1 MMGEAVRAAP
11 GGPLAEP
18 VPVAVPA
25 AAVAAAAVV
34 PEPRSQPSNNTP
46 RILVVEDDAKM
57 RRVFELLLGD
67 HWTVETVA
75 DARTAIKATR
85 ENPPDLVLTDLVL
98 PGMDGF
104 DFLRQIRAEA
114 GTRTLPVIVISGLTE
129 EADRLKALEAGAND
143 YLIKPFSEKELILRV
158 TTHLEMG
165 FLRREAALRESEA
178 QLRAILEGALD
189 AVVGMDASGEV
200 IDWNHQAQVTF
211 GWTREEASGRRL
223 SDLIVPPEFR
233 EAHERGLERY
243 FETGE
248 GPLLNRRVE
257 VEGLRKDGTR
267 IPIELA
273 IIVVKGWGFYRF
285 NAFCRDISDRRQADA
300 ERNRLLE
307 EAREANRMKDEFL
320 AMLSHELRTPLSA
333 IVGWAH
339 MLRSGGLDE
348 ATVARAI
355 ETIDRNAKVQ
365 NQLIEDILDVSRI
378 VAGKFHLDMRSADLV
393 RVVEAACDTV
403 APAAAAK
410 GVELRQELDP
420 LVRPCCP
427 AIGDPDRLQQVV
439 WNLLSNAIKFTP
451 KGGTVTVEVRRLD
464 DTSEFEIVV
473 RDTGIGIAPDFLPHI
488 FERFRQAGTGARRQ
502 GGLGLGLSIVRHI
515 VEMHGGSVM
524 ATSGGEGQG
533 SVFTVRLP
541 ILEMGAEDQRVPPIS
556 REEGGLEQAPRL
568 DGVRVLVVEDEPDAR
583 HLLAAVLQKRGARV
597 FMAASA
603 AEALEFLQREQP
615 DVLLSDIA
623 LQDQDGYEL
632 IRKVR
637 SLSPEMG
644 GRVPA
649 AALTGYGRLEDRM
662 KALSAG
668 FQLHAA
674 KPVEPAELVAVVAS
688 LAGKSSH

>member
-1 MMGEAVRAAP
+1 
-11 GGPLAEP
+11 LAEP
-18 VPVAVPA
+18 VPAAVSAAPDHRTTPA
-25 AAVAAAAVV
+25 A
-34 PEPRSQPSNNTP
+34 QNTP

-57 RRVFELLLGD
+57 RRVLELLLSG
-67 HWTVETVA
+67 HWTVETAA
-75 DARTAIKATR
+75 DARAALTIAR
-85 ENPPDLVLTDLVL
+85 ERPPDLVLTDLRL

-104 DFLRQIRAEA
+104 DFLRQLRTEA

-143 YLIKPFSEKELILRV
+143 YLIKPFSERELMLRV

-165 FLRREAALRESEA
+165 FLRREAALRESET
-178 QLRAILEGALD
+178 QLRAVLEGALD
-189 AVVGMDASGEV
+189 AVVGMDASGLV
-200 IDWNHQAQVTF
+200 IDWNQQAAATF
-211 GWTREEASGRRL
+211 GYTPEEAIGRRL
-223 SDLIVPPEFR
+223 AELIIPPEAR
-233 EAHERGLERY
+233 PQHERGLEKY

-257 VEGLRKDGTR
+257 VEGQRKDGTR

-273 IIVVKGWGFYRF
+273 ITVVKGWGFYRF
-285 NAFCRDISDRRQADA
+285 NAFVRDISDRRAADA

-339 MLRSGGLDE
+339 MLRTGNLDE
-348 ATVARAI
+348 PTVARAI

-378 VAGKFHLDMRSADLV
+378 VAGKFHLEMRSVDIV
-393 RVVEAACDTV
+393 RLVEAACDTV
-403 APAAAAK
+403 APQAKAK
-410 GVELRQELDP
+410 GVELRQVLDP
-420 LVRPCCP
+420 VVGPCCP
-427 AIGDPDRLQQVV
+427 AIGDPERLQQVI
-439 WNLLSNAIKFTP
+439 WNLLANAIKFTP
-451 KGGTVTVEVRRLD
+451 KGGVVTIEVRRR
-464 DTSEFEIVV
+464 EEPAEIEIVV
-473 RDTGIGIAPDFLPHI
+473 RDTGLGIATEFLPHI
-488 FERFRQAGTGARRQ
+488 FERFRQAGTGSRRQ

-515 VEMHGGSVM
+515 VEMHGGNVA
-524 ATSGGEGQG
+524 ATSGGQGQG
-533 SVFTVRLP
+533 TIFTVRLP
-541 ILEMGAEDQRVPPIS
+541 VMEAGAENQRVPPVS
-556 REEGGLEQAPRL
+556 HEEEGLEAAPRL
-568 DGVRVLVVEDEPDAR
+568 DGVRVLVVEDEADAR

-597 FMAASA
+597 FMASSGT
-603 AEALEFLQREQP
+603 EALEVLQRERP

-623 LQDQDGYEL
+623 LQDMDGYEL

-637 SLSPEMG
+637 SLPQEQG
-644 GRVPA
+644 GRIPA

-662 KALSAG
+662 RALSAG

-688 LAGKSSH
+688 LAGKSAR

>member
-1 MMGEAVRAAP
+1 LP
-11 GGPLAEP
+11 EP
-18 VPVAVPA
+18 VPAPA
-25 AAVAAAAVV
+25 TAAVA
-34 PEPRSQPSNNTP
+34 EPRVQPAQSTP

-57 RRVFELLLGD
+57 RRVLELLLSGQ
-67 HWTVETVA
+67 WTVETAA
-75 DARTAIKATR
+75 DASSAITATR
-85 ENPPDLVLTDLVL
+85 ERPPDLVLTDLVL
-98 PGMDGF
+98 PGMDGY
-104 DFLRQIRAEA
+104 DFLRQLRAEA

-143 YLIKPFSEKELILRV
+143 YLIKPFSERELMLRV

-165 FLRREAALRESEA
+165 FLRREASLRESEA

-189 AVVGMDASGEV
+189 AVVGMDASGKV
-200 IDWNHQAQVTF
+200 IDWNQQAEATF
-211 GWTREEASGRRL
+211 GFAREEAMGRPL
-223 SDLIVPPEFR
+223 AELIIPAQFR
-233 EAHERGLERY
+233 DTHERGLEKY
-243 FETGE
+243 LETGE

-257 VEGLRKDGTR
+257 MEGQRKDGQPV
-267 IPIELA
+267 PIELA
-273 IIVVKGWGFYRF
+273 ITVVKGWGFYRF
-285 NAFCRDISDRRQADA
+285 NAFARDISDRRAADA

-339 MLRSGGLDE
+339 MLRTGGLDE
-348 ATVARAI
+348 PTVARAI

-378 VAGKFHLDMRSADLV
+378 VAGKFHLEMRSVDLV
-393 RVVEAACDTV
+393 RIVESAIDTV
-403 APAAAAK
+403 SPLATSK
-410 GVELRQELDP
+410 GVELCQNLAAE
-420 LVRPCCP
+420 VRPCCP

-439 WNLLSNAIKFTP
+439 WNLLTNAIKFTP
-451 KGGTVTVEVRRLD
+451 KGGVVTVEVKRHD
-464 DTSEFEIVV
+464 EPGEFEIVV
-473 RDTGIGIAPDFLPHI
+473 RDTGQGISADFLPHT
-488 FERFRQAGTGARRQ
+488 FERFRQAGTGARRH

-524 ATSGGEGQG
+524 ATSAGEGQG
-533 SVFTVRLP
+533 AVFTVRLP
-541 ILEMGAEDQRVPPIS
+541 VVEAGEDGPRVPPVS
-556 REEGGLEQAPRL
+556 REEEGLDTAPRL

-603 AEALEFLQREQP
+603 AEALEMLERERP

-623 LQDQDGYEL
+623 LQDEDGYEL

-637 SLSPEMG
+637 TLPAERG
-644 GRVPA
+644 GRIPA

-662 KALSAG
+662 RALSAG

-674 KPVEPAELVAVVAS
+674 KPAEPAELVAVVAS
-688 LAGKSSH
+688 LAGKSLDRRRP

>member
-1 MMGEAVRAAP
+1 MMEQVSAPMPLHP
-11 GGPLAEP
+11 GGPLSEP
-18 VPVAVPA
+18 AP
-25 AAVAAAAVV
+25 AAVAETRSQAAA
-34 PEPRSQPSNNTP
+34 QTP

-57 RRVFELLLGD
+57 RRVLELLLSG
-67 HWTVETVA
+67 HWTVETAA
-75 DARTAIKATR
+75 DAAAAITATR
-85 ENPPDLVLTDLVL
+85 ERPPDLVLTDLLL
-98 PGMDGF
+98 PGMDGY
-104 DFLRQIRAEA
+104 DFLRQLRAEA

-143 YLIKPFSEKELILRV
+143 YLIKPFSERELMLRV

-189 AVVGMDASGEV
+189 AVVGMDASGVV
-200 IDWNHQAQVTF
+200 IDWNHQAVATF
-211 GWTREEASGRRL
+211 RYTREEAIGRRL
-223 SDLIVPPEFR
+223 SELIIPPQFR
-233 EAHERGLERY
+233 EAHERGLEKY

-257 VEGLRKDGTR
+257 VEGLRKDGSLV
-267 IPIELA
+267 PIELA
-273 IIVVKGWGFYRF
+273 ITVVKGWGFYRF
-285 NAFCRDISDRRQADA
+285 NAFARDISDRRAADE

-339 MLRSGGLDE
+339 MLRTGGLDE
-348 ATVARAI
+348 PTVARAI

-378 VAGKFHLDMRSADLV
+378 VAGKFHLEMRSVDLV
-393 RVVEAACDTV
+393 RIVESAIDTV
-403 APAAAAK
+403 SPLAAAK
-410 GVELRQELDP
+410 GVELRQDLAPE
-420 LVRPCCP
+420 VRPCCP
-427 AIGDPDRLQQVV
+427 AIGDPERLQQVV
-439 WNLLSNAIKFTP
+439 WNLLTNAIKFTP
-451 KGGTVTVEVRRLD
+451 KGGVVTVEVRQQD
-464 DTSEFEIVV
+464 EPGEFEIVV
-473 RDTGIGIAPDFLPHI
+473 RDTGQGIAPEFLPHI
-488 FERFRQAGTGARRQ
+488 FERFRQAGTGARRH

-524 ATSGGEGQG
+524 ATSGGNGQG
-533 SVFTVRLP
+533 SVFTLRLP
-541 ILEMGAEDQRVPPIS
+541 VVEAGEDGQRVPPLS
-556 REEGGLEQAPRL
+556 REEAGLDDAPRL
-568 DGVRVLVVEDEPDAR
+568 DGVRVLVVEDEADAR
-583 HLLAAVLQKRGARV
+583 HLLAAVLQKRGALV
-597 FMAASA
+597 FMASST
-603 AEALEFLQREQP
+603 AEALETLERERP

-623 LQDQDGYEL
+623 LQEQDGYEL

-637 SLSPEMG
+637 SLSPERG
-644 GRVPA
+644 GRIPA

-662 KALSAG
+662 RALSAG

-688 LAGKSSH
+688 LAGKSSR

>member
-1 MMGEAVRAAP
+1 
-11 GGPLAEP
+11 LAEP
-18 VPVAVPA
+18 VPAVT
-25 AAVAAAAVV
+25 AVV
-34 PEPRSQPSNNTP
+34 PDSRTQPAQNTP

-57 RRVFELLLGD
+57 RRVLELLLSG
-67 HWTVETVA
+67 HWTVETAA
-75 DARTAIKATR
+75 DARSAITAVR
-85 ENPPDLVLTDLVL
+85 ERPPDLVLTDLLL
-98 PGMDGF
+98 PGMDGY
-104 DFLRQIRAEA
+104 DFLRQLRAEA

-129 EADRLKALEAGAND
+129 ETDRLRALEAGAND
-143 YLIKPFSEKELILRV
+143 YLIKPFSERELMLRV

-178 QLRAILEGALD
+178 QVRAVLEGALD
-189 AVVGMDASGEV
+189 AVVGMDASGLV
-200 IDWNHQAQVTF
+200 TDWNQQAETTF
-211 GWTREEASGRRL
+211 GYTREEAVGRRL
-223 SDLIVPPEFR
+223 SELIIPEEWR
-233 EAHERGLERY
+233 DRHESGLQKY

-257 VEGLRKDGTR
+257 VEAQRRDGTR
-267 IPIELA
+267 IPVELS
-273 IIVVKGWGFYRF
+273 ITVVKGWGFYRF
-285 NAFCRDISDRRQADA
+285 NAFVRDISDRRAAEA
-300 ERNRLLE
+300 ERTRLLE

-339 MLRSGGLDE
+339 MLRTGGLDE

-378 VAGKFHLDMRSADLV
+378 VAGKFHLEMRPIDLV
-393 RVVEAACDTV
+393 RIVEAACDTV
-403 APAAAAK
+403 APAAATK
-410 GVELRQELDP
+410 GVELKQDLDP
-420 LVRPCCP
+420 TVRPCCP

-439 WNLLSNAIKFTP
+439 WNLLTNAVKFTP
-451 KGGTVTVEVRRLD
+451 KGGTVTVSVRRQD
-464 DTSEFEIVV
+464 NPAEFEIVV
-473 RDTGIGIAPDFLPHI
+473 SDTGNGIAPDFLPHI

-515 VEMHGGSVM
+515 VESHGGTVM
-524 ATSGGEGQG
+524 AASAGEGQG
-533 SVFTVRLP
+533 SAFTIRLP
-541 ILEMGAEDQRVPPIS
+541 VVEAGAEGQRVPPVS
-556 REEGGLEQAPRL
+556 HEDSGLDESPRL

-583 HLLAAVLQKRGARV
+583 HLLAAVLQKRGAHV
-597 FMAASA
+597 FLASSA
-603 AEALEFLQREQP
+603 AEALEMLQRERP

-623 LQDQDGYEL
+623 LEDEDGYAL

-637 SLSPEMG
+637 SLPQDRG
-644 GRVPA
+644 GRIPA

-662 KALSAG
+662 RALSAG

-688 LAGKSSH
+688 LAGKSAR